1 MDTILLLG
9 PKFDF
14 FFFKFCSHTMPLVH
28 IQCPSSQKLLPYK
41 VISFLYTSQR
51 IMRHLLLQNIFL
63 NSTAAYLS
71 HINSQFCYL
80 FVIDFFEV
88 NDGF

>member
-1 MDTILLLG
+1 MDTILLLE

-14 FFFKFCSHTMPLVH
+14 FFLNFAATPCHWFIFSVLLLKN
-28 IQCPSSQKLLPYK
+28 LLPYK

-63 NSTAAYLS
+63 NSTAAYLN

-80 FVIDFFEV
+80 FAIDFFEV